1 MRRDDASDG
10 AYATLATA
18 KRTWCTKSSLS
29 FATTAVAGFHVG
41 GYHFQDAV
49 DDVLATSD
57 AEAR

>member
-18 KRTWCTKSSLS
+18 KRRCTKSSLS